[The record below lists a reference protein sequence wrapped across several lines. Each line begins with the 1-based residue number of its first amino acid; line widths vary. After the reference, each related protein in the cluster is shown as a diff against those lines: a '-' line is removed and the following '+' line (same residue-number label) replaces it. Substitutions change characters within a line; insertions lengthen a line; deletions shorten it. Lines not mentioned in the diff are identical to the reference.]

1 MKNRIAAI
9 SLIGLAAAIALPMG
23 AAAQSADDKKWV
35 AQCKKDNKDEGAPS
49 ADVLN
54 KYCVCMNDKM
64 DETEARTITEWERK
78 NPAARKACEQES
90 GWK

>member
-1 MKNRIAAI
+1 MKTIALA
-9 SLIGLAAAIALPMG
+9 SLIAFAATIAIPVSVS
-23 AAAQSADDKKWV
+23 AQSADDKKWV

-64 DETEARTITEWERK
+64 DETEARTITEWEGPSPLRTTMA
-78 NPAARKACEQES
+78 PSATFS
-90 GWK
+90 